1 MARILVIDDDP
12 FIRQFV
18 VDSLSFEGYEVE
30 TAEDGFAGLRALA
43 ESRFDA
49 VLLDLM
55 MPGMSG
61 HDVLKRIRESSGYSD
76 IPVVMLTAF
85 DDDTNA
91 WQAWSGGVDYFLGK
105 PFDPT
110 VLVGYLQGLHVTAS

>member
-12 FIRQFV
+12 FIRQYV
-18 VDSLSFEGYEVE
+18 VDSLSMEGYEVE

-43 ESRFDA
+43 DSSFDA

-105 PFDPT
+105 PFEVS
-110 VLVGYLQGLHVTAS
+110 VLVGYLQGLQVA

>member
-18 VDSLSFEGYEVE
+18 VDSLSLEGYDVA
-30 TAEDGFAGLRALA
+30 TAEDGYAGLRALGE
-43 ESRFDA
+43 ESFDA
-49 VLLDLM
+49 VILDLM

-61 HDVLKRIRESSGYSD
+61 HDVLKRIRESSGYSGV
-76 IPVVMLTAF
+76 PVVMLTAF

-110 VLVGYLQGLHVTAS
+110 VLVGYLQGLHVS

>member
-12 FIRQFV
+12 FIRQYV
-18 VDSLSFEGYEVE
+18 VDSLSLEGYEVE
-30 TAEDGFAGLRALA
+30 AAEDGFAGLRALS
-43 ESRFDA
+43 ESAFDA

-61 HDVLKRIRESSGYSD
+61 HDVLKRIRESSGYAD

-105 PFDPT
+105 PFEPET
-110 VLVGYLQGLHVTAS
+110 LTKYLEGVLVS